1 MKHRGTEVAESE
13 RSEEEEKIE
22 EKLCGLLLGRSK
34 IAIDVRFGVV
44 PENAIDSAAR
54 PDFRFRISPYFLQL
68 KIKKIFKNNGFKG
81 VSAHFHVLLSP

>member
-1 MKHRGTEVAESE
+1 MKHRGTGVAESE

-54 PDFRFRISPYFLQL
+54 PDFRFR
-68 KIKKIFKNNGFKG
+68 FKG